1 MRRKLFSARRVSR
14 SPIRSGASLQLERL
28 LRSDPD
34 LGSGLAT
41 VHGQAT
47 VKIRVRSEQTLER
60 EPSLRLEGRRQ
71 PTQWRRAAWSTRT
84 LSWLILGESSS
95 KERFAVVDAV
105 PTPTPTP
112 LLDAIRARAEICVLR
127 TTLSAEM
134 ACGVCAA
141 NVRCLELDR
150 VCMCIDLV
158 LSSSIDHTVS
168 FYDDSD
174 VLTPSLLLANL
185 LPEPCQNLCQ
195 KVDQCLLRSLSW
207 APAMP

>member
-1 MRRKLFSARRVSR
+1 M
-14 SPIRSGASLQLERL
+14 
-28 LRSDPD
+28 
-34 LGSGLAT
+34 
-41 VHGQAT
+41 
-47 VKIRVRSEQTLER
+47 
-60 EPSLRLEGRRQ
+60 
-71 PTQWRRAAWSTRT
+71 
-84 LSWLILGESSS
+84 SWLILGESSS

-141 NVRCLELDR
+141 NVRCLELER
-150 VCMCIDLV
+150 VCMRIDLV

-174 VLTPSLLLANL
+174 VLTPSLFSVAPVINTW
-185 LPEPCQNLCQ
+185 
-195 KVDQCLLRSLSW
+195 LSQVLI
-207 APAMP
+207 PL

>member
-1 MRRKLFSARRVSR
+1 M
-14 SPIRSGASLQLERL
+14 
-28 LRSDPD
+28 
-34 LGSGLAT
+34 
-41 VHGQAT
+41 
-47 VKIRVRSEQTLER
+47 
-60 EPSLRLEGRRQ
+60 
-71 PTQWRRAAWSTRT
+71 
-84 LSWLILGESSS
+84 SWLILGESSS

-141 NVRCLELDR
+141 NVRCLELER
-150 VCMCIDLV
+150 VCMRIDLV

-174 VLTPSLLLANL
+174 VLTPSLFSVAPVTRTSTRRRLECRGGLSMGSEQKLAVSAAK
-185 LPEPCQNLCQ
+185 EP
-195 KVDQCLLRSLSW
+195 
-207 APAMP
+207 

>member
-1 MRRKLFSARRVSR
+1 MVLRCDRRLD
-14 SPIRSGASLQLERL
+14 G
-28 LRSDPD
+28 D
-34 LGSGLAT
+34 LGTHRGRVA
-41 VHGQAT
+41 
-47 VKIRVRSEQTLER
+47 VKIAVGSEQTRER
-60 EPSLRLEGRRQ
+60 ERCLGLDRRRQ
-71 PTQWRRAAWSTRT
+71 PTQWRRTAWSTRT

-141 NVRCLELDR
+141 NVRCLELER
-150 VCMCIDLV
+150 VCMRIDLV

-174 VLTPSLLLANL
+174 VLTPSLFPVGPLTTGIHT
-185 LPEPCQNLCQ
+185 
-195 KVDQCLLRSLSW
+195 V
-207 APAMP
+207 

>member
-1 MRRKLFSARRVSR
+1 MVLRCDRRLD
-14 SPIRSGASLQLERL
+14 G
-28 LRSDPD
+28 D
-34 LGSGLAT
+34 LGTHRGRVA
-41 VHGQAT
+41 
-47 VKIRVRSEQTLER
+47 VKIAVESEQTRER
-60 EPSLRLEGRRQ
+60 ERCPGLDRRRQ
-71 PTQWRRAAWSTRT
+71 PTQWRHAAWSTRT

-141 NVRCLELDR
+141 NVRCLELER
-150 VCMCIDLV
+150 VCMRIDLV

-174 VLTPSLLLANL
+174 VLTPSLFSVAPVRLEGVSRNGLAVTL
-185 LPEPCQNLCQ
+185 KSPL
-195 KVDQCLLRSLSW
+195 
-207 APAMP
+207 

>member
-1 MRRKLFSARRVSR
+1 MRKKLLSACRVSR
-14 SPIRSGASLQLERL
+14 SPIKTRDSADGAVV

-34 LGSGLAT
+34 LDSGNRA
-41 VHGQAT
+41 HRGHAT
-47 VKIRVRSEQTLER
+47 VKIRVRSEQALER
-60 EPSLRLEGRRQ
+60 ERVPRLDWRRQ

-141 NVRCLELDR
+141 NVRCLELER
-150 VCMCIDLV
+150 VCMRIDLV

-174 VLTPSLLLANL
+174 VLTPSLFPVSDPLA
-185 LPEPCQNLCQ
+185 
-195 KVDQCLLRSLSW
+195 
-207 APAMP
+207 